1 MFLGRIEG
9 KVWASIK
16 DESLTGIQLSV
27 MQPID
32 EFGRDEGL
40 PVVAVDTIGA
50 TDGDI
55 IYWVNSTEA
64 CFVRPDSPLPSEV
77 SVVGIVDRIDLVIKE
92 SDLPD

>member
-16 DESLTGIQLSV
+16 DESLIGIQLSV

-50 TDGDI
+50 TDGDV

-64 CFVRPDSPLPSEV
+64 CFVRPDRPLPSEV

-92 SDLPD
+92 SDIPE